1 MKIDESGV
9 SLRLVWIVGPICWK
23 LKISVYRVINDLME
37 GTVMAMWF
45 RGRLGLGVGVRGVG
59 GGGLHCLVGIWMV
72 YGRSVIV
79 DRVCG

>member
-23 LKISVYRVINDLME
+23 LKISVNQVIKDLME

-45 RGRLGLGVGVRGVG
+45 RGRLGLGVGV
-59 GGGLHCLVGIWMV
+59 GGLVFVVLVVVDCIVWLV
-72 YGRSVIV
+72 YGWYMVGV
-79 DRVCG
+79 